1 MALPGLQTP
10 LLPSCLANSEE
21 SPPQKKGTDT
31 KGDGQA
37 ADCKEPLR
45 MQLAPCRRPQP
56 PAHRPPQRDRRGQQ
70 GLSPDLRPQPPSI
83 CPRERVWQE
92 LGGMPESR
100 VRRPD
105 TGLREGQRAAQG
117 HTATVRVPRGV
128 RCPHSPL
135 DPGRGVTLRV
145 QGAWKGLW
153 FAGTSPPPH
162 RRAPRLWGVAL
173 WASGLQVLAF
183 GVGSDPPFLPPS
195 SGECLEGAFGA
206 PGPRKLGICSL
217 KSQTS
222 PLTAPRL
229 AHPPQPPAQQG
240 PAPGPPAGRLCPAL
254 GCTVA
259 QALSRRSRVSPL
271 TGRTLLTPEL

>member
-1 MALPGLQTP
+1 MLPAGGRSLPPTAHPSGTAGGGRGCPQTCAHS
-10 LLPSCLANSEE
+10 LLASAPGRGCGKSL
-21 SPPQKKGTDT
+21 
-31 KGDGQA
+31 GD
-37 ADCKEPLR
+37 
-45 MQLAPCRRPQP
+45 
-56 PAHRPPQRDRRGQQ
+56 
-70 GLSPDLRPQPPSI
+70 
-83 CPRERVWQE
+83 
-92 LGGMPESR
+92 MPESR

-254 GCTVA
+254 GFTVA